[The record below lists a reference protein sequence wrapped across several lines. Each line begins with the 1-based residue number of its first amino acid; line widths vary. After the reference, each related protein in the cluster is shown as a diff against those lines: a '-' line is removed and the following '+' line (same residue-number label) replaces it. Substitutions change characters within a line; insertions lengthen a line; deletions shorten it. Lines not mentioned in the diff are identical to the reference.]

1 MLPLHHDA
9 DASPA
14 RARLPRAGGGRVGG
28 RGTERATR
36 VFALVSQKGG
46 SSKSTLAVHL
56 AVRAAQQ
63 GASVVIVDTD
73 PQATASRWYD
83 RRAAEWPVLATAGR
97 GTLTAALD
105 AARAD
110 GVDVVLVDTPPHT
123 GAQIDQAVAAADLV
137 VIPCKPTPFDLD
149 AVPETVRLVEAHRR
163 PAVFVLTSPP
173 ARGSIVAEAR
183 EHLAHEYPDVPVCP
197 VELGHRASYYHAL
210 IDGRAVTEF
219 EPQGKAAAEVDGIW
233 VWLTAQAD
241 RAAGVAPDGAR
252 AAAPRP
258 KRSPRSQRA

>member
-1 MLPLHHDA
+1 MP
-9 DASPA
+9 PA
-14 RARLPRAGGGRVGG
+14 NPG
-28 RGTERATR
+28 TR
-36 VFALVSQKGG
+36 VLALISQKGG

-56 AVRAAQQ
+56 AVRAAQT
-63 GASVVIVDTD
+63 GSSVVLVDTD

-83 RRAAEWPVLATAGR
+83 RRAAEWPALVTAGR
-97 GTLTAALD
+97 GTLPVVLD

-110 GVDVVLVDTPPHT
+110 AISVVLVDTPPHT

-149 AVPETVRLVEAHRR
+149 AVPETVRLVQAQQR
-163 PAVFVLTSPP
+163 PAAFVLTSTP

-183 EHLAHEYPDVPVCP
+183 EHLAHEYPGVPVCP

-219 EPQGKAAAEVDGIW
+219 EPQGKAAAEIDGIW
-233 VWLTAQAD
+233 SWLSAQVTGHANTTTAASS
-241 RAAGVAPDGAR
+241 RRKRPAPTRNPTAR
-252 AAAPRP
+252 A
-258 KRSPRSQRA
+258 

>member
-1 MLPLHHDA
+1 MPPNHPGLRTRTPPGTLPG
-9 DASPA
+9 SP
-14 RARLPRAGGGRVGG
+14 PR
-28 RGTERATR
+28 TTIL
-36 VFALVSQKGG
+36 ALVSQKGG
-46 SSKSTLAVHL
+46 SSKSTLTVHL
-56 AVRAAQQ
+56 AVRAAQR

-83 RRAAEWPVLATAGR
+83 RRAAEWPVLVTAAR
-97 GTLTAALD
+97 GTLPAALE

-110 GVDVVLVDTPPHT
+110 GVGAVFVDTPPHT

-149 AVPETVRLVEAHRR
+149 AIPETVRLVEAHRR
-163 PAVFVLTSPP
+163 PAVFVLTSTP

-183 EHLAHEYPDVPVCP
+183 EHLAREYPDVPVCP

-219 EPQGKAAAEVDGIW
+219 EPTGKAAAEVDGIW
-233 VWLTAQAD
+233 TWLTE
-241 RAAGVAPDGAR
+241 RTGAPG
-252 AAAPRP
+252 PRT
-258 KRSPRSQRA
+258 RSSLRKQRA

>member
-1 MLPLHHDA
+1 MPPTH
-9 DASPA
+9 P
-14 RARLPRAGGGRVGG
+14 GTGRPTTVL
-28 RGTERATR
+28 
-36 VFALVSQKGG
+36 ALVSQKGG
-46 SSKSTLAVHL
+46 SSKSTLTVHL

-63 GASVVIVDTD
+63 GASVLIVDTD

-83 RRAAEWPVLATAGR
+83 RREAEWPVLVTGGR
-97 GTLTAALD
+97 ETLTGALE

-149 AVPETVRLVEAHRR
+149 AVPETVRLVEAHQR
-163 PAVFVLTSPP
+163 PAAFVLTSTPP
-173 ARGSIVAEAR
+173 RGTIVAEAR
-183 EHLAHEYPDVPVCP
+183 EHLEHEYPEVPVCP

-233 VWLTAQAD
+233 TWLTE
-241 RAAGVAPDGAR
+241 RVAAARGA
-252 AAAPRP
+252 AAAPRGP
-258 KRSPRSQRA
+258 RTKRSLRSKRA